1 MHEMPTREEQSY
13 GLLPGGLAP
22 EDADL
27 KGVPALLPCRCV
39 VTIEQEPEVVQQVLA
54 AEAAEPGAAG
64 QAAALDPAGLYSPE
78 QPFWARIPD
87 ARRETASWSDRNVLH
102 LELDTNGS
110 GMRYKEGD
118 SLGVLPENSPSL
130 VDATLAGL
138 GLSADTVISVAGL
151 EASSKNPLP
160 HLPHRCSLGWAL
172 THCIDLAAACQR
184 KSVLRLLAEHC
195 SDQGHKRTLLFLTA
209 RAGREAYAHEVLEQQ
224 PALHHLLLRFPS
236 CRPPL
241 AALLDC
247 LPPLAPRMYSITSS
261 PHQLPDNP
269 QVALSVVRF
278 GTRYGVREG
287 VATCWLERLVQ
298 ARLAVPA
305 SLPSNGSA
313 LGPASAPTASSES
326 GTSAGAGAQAL
337 GSCSNGSLSKAAPA
351 DAPAPKIAVFLKR
364 ARDFSHPANLRT
376 PLIMIGPGTGVA
388 PFRGFLLTRKALRAQ
403 AAAQVP
409 PPTVGQSWLYFGCR
423 RPDEDFLY
431 RQELEAL
438 QADGSLTHLRT
449 AFSRAQKHKVYVQH
463 LILEDG
469 AQLAH
474 SILEQGAFVFV
485 CGDGANMAKDV
496 HAALVRIL
504 AQHGGMSEA
513 EAGVKLTAMAQ
524 QEKRYVR
531 DIWS

>member
-1 MHEMPTREEQSY
+1 
-13 GLLPGGLAP
+13 
-22 EDADL
+22 
-27 KGVPALLPCRCV
+27 
-39 VTIEQEPEVVQQVLA
+39 
-54 AEAAEPGAAG
+54 
-64 QAAALDPAGLYSPE
+64 
-78 QPFWARIPD
+78 
-87 ARRETASWSDRNVLH
+87 RETASWSDRNVLH

-130 VDATLAGL
+130 VDATLAAL

-151 EASSKNPLP
+151 EAGSKNPLP

-209 RAGREAYAHEVLEQQ
+209 RA
-224 PALHHLLLRFPS
+224 
-236 CRPPL
+236 
-241 AALLDC
+241 
-247 LPPLAPRMYSITSS
+247 
-261 PHQLPDNP
+261 
-269 QVALSVVRF
+269 
-278 GTRYGVREG
+278 
-287 VATCWLERLVQ
+287 
-298 ARLAVPA
+298 
-305 SLPSNGSA
+305 A

-337 GSCSNGSLSKAAPA
+337 GSCSNGSLSKAASA

-364 ARDFSHPANLRT
+364 ARDFSHPADLCT

-449 AFSRAQKHKVYVQH
+449 AFSRAQKHKPKSCGY
-463 LILEDG
+463 G
-469 AQLAH
+469 ASL
-474 SILEQGAFVFV
+474 L
-485 CGDGANMAKDV
+485 
-496 HAALVRIL
+496 
-504 AQHGGMSEA
+504 
-513 EAGVKLTAMAQ
+513 
-524 QEKRYVR
+524 
-531 DIWS
+531 